1 IHLHLRRR
9 RFRVRRRA
17 GPGLPPGDHR
27 RRNGLHGRDRRRTLA
42 GKPRAQ
48 VSRKMNT
55 KDLVRKIEKLTKER
69 MSQGD
74 VIDMGDLRRLKE
86 RKIQRS
92 ILIIEDDETIRAA
105 LKRVFEGEGYRVM
118 AAADGTQLSSV
129 LDDAPVDLIVLD
141 VGLPWINGFE
151 LAEMMKSHSD
161 LKEIPLVFLS
171 ARTSDV
177 DVKRGFEVGAS
188 DYIKKP
194 FDIEKVKRTVN
205 TLIHLAHG

>member
-1 IHLHLRRR
+1 
-9 RFRVRRRA
+9 
-17 GPGLPPGDHR
+17 
-27 RRNGLHGRDRRRTLA
+27 
-42 GKPRAQ
+42 
-48 VSRKMNT
+48 VSRGKINT
-55 KDLVRKIEKLTKER
+55 KDLVQKIEKLTKER
-69 MSQGD
+69 MSKSD
-74 VIDMGDLRRLKE
+74 VVGIDDIRRLKE
-86 RKIQRS
+86 RKIQRT

-105 LKRVFEGEGYRVM
+105 LKRVFESDGYRVL

-151 LAEMMKSHSD
+151 LAEMMKANAD

-171 ARTSDV
+171 ARTSDA
-177 DVKRGFEVGAS
+177 DVKRGFDVGAS

-205 TLIHLAHG
+205 TLIHLAHD